1 LAREQAQDLTMDAD
15 RSARAAVEAPTFGE
29 AAKVWA
35 MIGVLSFGGPAG
47 QFALMQR
54 MLVDE
59 RRWLTQEQFLHALNF
74 CMLLPGPEAM
84 QLATYSGW
92 RLHGWRGGLT
102 AGLLFVLPGAFVIL
116 LLSMLYAAY
125 GQVPLVASVFFGVKA
140 AVLAIVVEALL
151 RVAQRALKFESDW
164 WIAGLAFA
172 ALYVFRMPFPIV
184 IIAAA
189 LFGYFRTTTA
199 ADVIPEPGET
209 VPHPRQ
215 TVLTV
220 TLWCA
225 LWLVPVAL
233 LLILLGPHHVFS
245 QVALFFSKLAIV
257 TFGGAYAVLAY
268 MAQQA
273 VEAYGWLS
281 ASEMIDGLGLAETTP
296 GPLILVTEFVG
307 YLAGYRAAGG
317 ILGGMA
323 GAAITLWV
331 TFTPCFLMIF
341 AAAPYIERLRAMPR
355 LAGALAAITAAVVG
369 VILNLTVWFG
379 IHVLFRHV
387 HELAVGPIRT
397 SLPVLS
403 SIDPASMVL
412 LALAAF
418 LLFRLH
424 LGIGWTLL
432 ISACLGV
439 AIRALA

>member
-1 LAREQAQDLTMDAD
+1 MDAD
-15 RSARAAVEAPTFGE
+15 RSAGTAVAAPGFRE

-35 MIGVLSFGGPAG
+35 TIGVLSFGGPAG
-47 QFALMQR
+47 QIALMQR

-102 AGLLFVLPGAFVIL
+102 AGLLFVLPGALVIL

-125 GQVPLVASVFFGVKA
+125 GRVPLVASVFFGVKA

-151 RVAQRALKFESDW
+151 RVAQRALKLDSDW

-172 ALYVFRMPFPIV
+172 ALYAFSIPFPIV

-189 LFGYFRTTTA
+189 LFGYFRATA
-199 ADVIPEPGET
+199 APPALPEPDEAM
-209 VPHPRQ
+209 PRAGR
-215 TVLTV
+215 TIAIVA
-220 TLWCA
+220 LWCA
-225 LWLVPVAL
+225 LWLGPVAL
-233 LLILLGPHHVFS
+233 LLTALGPQHVFS

-257 TFGGAYAVLAY
+257 TFGGAYAVLSY

-273 VEAYGWLS
+273 VETHGWLS

-307 YLAGYRAAGG
+307 YLAGHRLAGG
-317 ILGGMA
+317 IAGGMVAA
-323 GAAITLWV
+323 GITLWV

-379 IHVLFRHV
+379 IHVLFRRV
-387 HELAVGPIRT
+387 HEVAVGPIRT
-397 SLPVLS
+397 TLPDLA
-403 SIDPASMVL
+403 SIDPASSAL
-412 LALAAF
+412 LALAAL
-418 LLFRLH
+418 LLFRLK

-432 ISACLGV
+432 IAACLGV
-439 AIRALA
+439 AIRGLA

>member
-1 LAREQAQDLTMDAD
+1 MDAD
-15 RSARAAVEAPTFGE
+15 RSAGTAVAAPSFRE

-35 MIGVLSFGGPAG
+35 TIGVLSFGGPAG
-47 QFALMQR
+47 QIALMQR
-54 MLVDE
+54 MLLDE

-102 AGLLFVLPGAFVIL
+102 AGLLFVLPGALVIL

-125 GQVPLVASVFFGVKA
+125 GRVPLVASVFFGVKA

-151 RVAQRALKFESDW
+151 RVAQRALKLDSDW

-172 ALYVFRMPFPIV
+172 ALYAFSIPFPIV

-189 LFGYFRTTTA
+189 LFGYFRATTA
-199 ADVIPEPGET
+199 PPALPEPDEAM
-209 VPHPRQ
+209 PRAGW
-215 TVLTV
+215 TIAIVA
-220 TLWCA
+220 LWCA
-225 LWLVPVAL
+225 LWLGPVAL
-233 LLILLGPHHVFS
+233 LLTALGPQHVFS

-257 TFGGAYAVLAY
+257 TFGGAYAVLSY

-273 VEAYGWLS
+273 VETHGWLS

-307 YLAGYRAAGG
+307 YLAGHRLAGG
-317 ILGGMA
+317 IAGGMVAA
-323 GAAITLWV
+323 GITLWV

-379 IHVLFRHV
+379 VHVLFRRV
-387 HELAVGPIRT
+387 HEVAVGPIRT
-397 SLPVLS
+397 TLPDLA
-403 SIDPASMVL
+403 SIDPASSAL
-412 LALAAF
+412 LALAAL
-418 LLFRLH
+418 LLFRLK

-432 ISACLGV
+432 IAACLGV
-439 AIRALA
+439 AIRGLA

>member
-1 LAREQAQDLTMDAD
+1 MDAD
-15 RSARAAVEAPTFGE
+15 RSAGTAVAAPGFRET
-29 AAKVWA
+29 AKVWA
-35 MIGVLSFGGPAG
+35 TIGVLSFGGPAG
-47 QFALMQR
+47 QIALMQR

-102 AGLLFVLPGAFVIL
+102 AGLLFVLPGALVIL

-125 GQVPLVASVFFGVKA
+125 GRVPLVASVFFGVKA

-151 RVAQRALKFESDW
+151 RVAQRALKLDSDW

-172 ALYVFRMPFPIV
+172 ALYAFSIPFPIV

-189 LFGYFRTTTA
+189 LFGYFRATA
-199 ADVIPEPGET
+199 APPALPEPDEAM
-209 VPHPRQ
+209 PRAGR
-215 TVLTV
+215 TIAIVA
-220 TLWCA
+220 LWCA
-225 LWLVPVAL
+225 LWLGPVAL
-233 LLILLGPHHVFS
+233 LLTALGPQHVFS

-257 TFGGAYAVLAY
+257 TFGGAYAVLSY

-273 VEAYGWLS
+273 VETHGWLS

-296 GPLILVTEFVG
+296 GPLILVTAFVG
-307 YLAGYRAAGG
+307 YLAGHGLAGG
-317 ILGGMA
+317 IAGGMVAA
-323 GAAITLWV
+323 GITLWV

-379 IHVLFRHV
+379 VHVLFRRV
-387 HELAVGPIRT
+387 HEVAIGPIRT
-397 SLPVLS
+397 TLPDLA
-403 SIDPASMVL
+403 SIDPASSAL
-412 LALAAF
+412 LALAAL
-418 LLFRLH
+418 LLFRLK

-432 ISACLGV
+432 IAACLGV
-439 AIRALA
+439 AIRGLA

>member
-1 LAREQAQDLTMDAD
+1 MDAD
-15 RSARAAVEAPTFGE
+15 RSAGTAVAAPGFRE

-35 MIGVLSFGGPAG
+35 TIGVLSFGGPAG
-47 QFALMQR
+47 QIALMQR

-102 AGLLFVLPGAFVIL
+102 AGLLFVLPGALVIL

-125 GQVPLVASVFFGVKA
+125 GRVPLVASVFFGVKA

-151 RVAQRALKFESDW
+151 RVAQRALKLDSDW

-172 ALYVFRMPFPIV
+172 ALYAFSIPFPIV

-189 LFGYFRTTTA
+189 LFGYFRATTA
-199 ADVIPEPGET
+199 PPALPEPDEAM
-209 VPHPRQ
+209 PRAGR
-215 TVLTV
+215 TIAIVA
-220 TLWCA
+220 LWCA
-225 LWLVPVAL
+225 LWLGPVAL
-233 LLILLGPHHVFS
+233 LLTALGPQHVFS

-257 TFGGAYAVLAY
+257 TFGGAYAVLSY

-273 VEAYGWLS
+273 VETHGWLS

-307 YLAGYRAAGG
+307 YLAGHRLAGG
-317 ILGGMA
+317 IAGGMVAA
-323 GAAITLWV
+323 GITLWV

-379 IHVLFRHV
+379 VHVLFRRV
-387 HELAVGPIRT
+387 HEVAVGPIRT
-397 SLPVLS
+397 TLPDLA
-403 SIDPASMVL
+403 SIDPASSAL
-412 LALAAF
+412 LALAAL
-418 LLFRLH
+418 LLFRLK

-432 ISACLGV
+432 MAACLGV
-439 AIRALA
+439 AIRGLA